1 MILMHENDPAPKL
14 MVKNRKIVRE
24 GGLAILEHVSLAENV
39 ATSEMD
45 DESVTREVLL
55 DWS

>member
-1 MILMHENDPAPKL
+1 MHENDPAPKL